1 MKLIHLPANST
12 EVCQGELQALICARK
27 DYCLSVCLS
36 VLWELS
42 TIPLAL
48 PLWNDSF
55 TFPIHVSSLVTYL
68 LLHYNLYSLINF
80 TPVCPNITSKPLHC
94 EPERHRRQTATNV
107 TAENVKSSSLIHLA
121 HYFYPFFLKVHITD
135 TRLPATVGFLT
146 RFWMYIILSGL
157 YGLITASSSQRRQ
170 TFTPSSPLLPSGLPP
185 FL

>member
-1 MKLIHLPANST
+1 MPRRAAGADL
-12 EVCQGELQALICARK
+12 CQKGLLSIS
-27 DYCLSVCLS
+27 LSVCLMRAQYYS
-36 VLWELS
+36 MGS
-42 TIPLAL
+42 A
-48 PLWNDSF
+48 
-55 TFPIHVSSLVTYL
+55 SLKWL
-68 LLHYNLYSLINF
+68 LYISDTLIISCLHYDLYSLINF
-80 TPVCPNITSKPLHC
+80 TPVGPNITSKPLHC

-121 HYFYPFFLKVHITD
+121 HYFYPFYLKVHITD